1 VLRHVLRLSLRRRV
15 TIGKWLWLC
24 GVRGNEKEAPHDA
37 AWVFAF
43 WRFFIGLFVFSLFLC
58 IFEFN

>member
-37 AWVFAF
+37 AWVFCFLALF
-43 WRFFIGLFVFSLFLC
+43 HRPFRFLSFFVYF
-58 IFEFN
+58 